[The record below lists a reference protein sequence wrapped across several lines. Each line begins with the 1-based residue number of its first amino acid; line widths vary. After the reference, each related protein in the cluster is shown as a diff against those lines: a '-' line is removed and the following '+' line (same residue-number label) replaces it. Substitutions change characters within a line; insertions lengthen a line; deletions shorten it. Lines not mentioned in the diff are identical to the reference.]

1 MLAILKSGRNLEAL
15 RYPFETWEAAFSS
28 FMLHTDQCNKDVIAE
43 CQYYYESKS
52 VIANRDLD
60 EESRD
65 RNENEDKNKYDGEGD
80 HDVEDDIDS
89 PVVSF
94 ICFSD

>member
-1 MLAILKSGRNLEAL
+1 MRH
-15 RYPFETWEAAFSS
+15 PFETWEVAFSS
-28 FMLHTDQCNKDVIAE
+28 FMLHADQRDQDVVAG

-52 VIANRDLD
+52 VMANRDLD

-65 RNENEDKNKYDGEGD
+65 QNGNEDENEYDGEGD
-80 HDVEDDIDS
+80 HDVEDGIDS

-94 ICFSD
+94 LLFF